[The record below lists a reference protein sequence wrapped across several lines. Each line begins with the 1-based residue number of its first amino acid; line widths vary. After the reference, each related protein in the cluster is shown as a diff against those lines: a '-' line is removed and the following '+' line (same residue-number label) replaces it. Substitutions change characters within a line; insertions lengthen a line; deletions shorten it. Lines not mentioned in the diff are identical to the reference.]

1 MRDDVKK
8 EELEKIFM
16 EFMACPDNIYPW
28 NIYPEWKKICTEYQN
43 YDSKKWQNLIYTRI
57 LCSAVG
63 DTAKKNDLDKGTIE
77 SLKEY
82 AKDPKDENF
91 KKIQENLNVI
101 FNQGKSSASSNFT
114 AKINKMA
121 AVFDKETA
129 FIPSENK
136 FNDCCE
142 WLEKKFNMKVEG
154 NSWLEKNKKLNNQL
168 KNFLSS
174 HIPENNLQKSECKK
188 DNDFIFKAFPT
199 WVQFSK
205 DRVFPTESNPNV
217 IFYGAPGTGKTYYV
231 RQYLKIKFPDE
242 KEFNKHVKWVQFHPS
257 YSYEDFIEGIK
268 PIGIKNDSVELK
280 LVNGQFKDFCIKAK
294 EDRSKEYYFVA
305 DEINRANLSAV
316 FGETLSLLES
326 GYRDFRKNENEEEER
341 NMIETQYSEL
351 EKKLSNEEKKEICY
365 NNDGYA
371 AGKFGIPVNIR
382 FIGMMNDVDK
392 SIDSFDL
399 ALRRRFKWIR
409 MDCDYN
415 VIRNKVEKNDVENYI
430 KRCARLNYFIS
441 GRDPKSYRGLE
452 NCNEIGV
459 DKNNSLKLGSSYEFG
474 HSNFLKINDICNQ
487 NQIQKEDL
495 DELFVL
501 FLQPTLK
508 EYLRSFFPEDEI
520 EIKLGGAK
528 EVFLGKEKNAKPQEK
543 GNDGEPQSEKEKKGI
558 ALPNDE

>member
-1 MRDDVKK
+1 MSETVEK
-8 EELEKIFM
+8 EELEKLFM
-16 EFMACPDNIYPW
+16 EFMACPDNVYPW
-28 NIYPEWKKICTEYQN
+28 NIYAEWKKICGEYQS
-43 YDSKKWQNLIYTRI
+43 YDSPKWQDLIYNRNI
-57 LCSAVG
+57 CSAVG
-63 DTAKKNDLDKGTIE
+63 DTAKKNEFDEETIK
-77 SLKEY
+77 SLKNY
-82 AKDPKDENF
+82 ANNPNDENF
-91 KKIQENLNVI
+91 KKIEEKLNVA
-101 FNQGKSSASSNFT
+101 FNQGKKGAPTNFT

-121 AVFDKETA
+121 AVFDKESA

-142 WLEKKFNMKVEG
+142 WLEKKFKLKVEG
-154 NSWLEKNKKLNNQL
+154 DCWLKKNKNLNKLL
-168 KNFLSS
+168 KENISLSM
-174 HIPENNLQKSECKK
+174 PGDNLQKSVCKK
-188 DNDFIFKAFPT
+188 DNDFVFKAFPT

-242 KEFNKHVKWVQFHPS
+242 EEFNKHVKWVQFHPS

-268 PIGIKNDSVELK
+268 PIGIKHDSVELK

-294 EDRSKEYYFVA
+294 ENRSEEYYFVA

-326 GYRDFRKNENEEEER
+326 GYRDFRKNENENEER

-351 EKKLSNEEKKEICY
+351 EKKLSDEEKRDICY
-365 NNDGYA
+365 DYNNGNT
-371 AGKFGIPVNIR
+371 AGKFGIPANIR

-415 VIRNKVEKNDVENYI
+415 VIRNNIEKNDVESYV

-441 GRDPKSYRGLE
+441 GRDPKSYKGLE
-452 NCNEIGV
+452 NCNEIIV

-474 HSNFLKINDICNQ
+474 HSNFLKIKEICAQ
-487 NQIQKEDL
+487 NQIQKDDL

-508 EYLRSFFPEDEI
+508 EYLRSFFSEDVVES
-520 EIKLGGAK
+520 KLGDAK
-528 EVFLGKEKNAKPQEK
+528 GVFLGKEKIAKPQEK
-543 GNDGEPQSEKEKKGI
+543 GNDGETQPEKE
-558 ALPNDE
+558 E